1 MVLRRNPRRVTVE
14 VFRQRFQ
21 SKRIAEKWPRV
32 QVIDG

>member
-1 MVLRRNPRRVTVE
+1 MVLRRSPRRVTVE
-14 VFRQRFQ
+14 LFRQRLQ